1 MLIWN
6 GSGRITLKELDEH
19 IALLLKRIPES
30 PGVYQYFNTD
40 GQIIYVGKAKNLHRR
55 VNSYFQKDQQT
66 YKTKQLVKHIADIK
80 YIVVNSEQDAFL
92 LENNLIKQH
101 QPHYNILLKDGKSYP
116 SICITKEAFPRIYKT
131 RNIDKRI
138 GEYFGPY
145 SYSNVVDLLLELI
158 HKLYP
163 LRTCQMAITKDSIA
177 KNKHKVCLKY
187 HLGTC
192 CGICENKVSQD
203 EYSNWIRFAK
213 QIIQGNAQ
221 EIEKELQQQMLTLSD
236 QMKYEEAALVKEKY
250 ELLERFR
257 SKTVITN
264 TNAGEIDV
272 FGYAEDG
279 DKVYISILH
288 LNHGSIVQGQTV
300 EYRKQMDEPKEE
312 MLAFGMQELREQ
324 LNSQTKEVIVPFIP
338 DVIDENIHIHVAI
351 SGDKKKLLDLANRN
365 VEQYKQDRIKQND
378 KLNPEQRATR
388 ILGQLQSLLQLP
400 TLPVFIDSFDNS
412 NIQGSNPVA
421 GCVVFKKAKPCKS
434 EYKRFQIKTVVGADD
449 YASMREV
456 VRRRYQ
462 HLIDDNQ
469 PLPNLI
475 IADGGIGQMHAIRE
489 AVEDQLG
496 LNIPI
501 AGLKKDSHHRTQTL
515 LYGFPPAEID
525 MPVTSE
531 VFRFMTQ
538 IQDEVHRFAISYHKS
553 KRSKAQ
559 IKSQLDDIQGV
570 GPAYKQKLLR
580 HFGSISKIKS
590 ATIDELTEIV
600 GTSRASSIYEFFNSD
615 LSL

>member
-1 MLIWN
+1 MPNIDN
-6 GSGRITLKELDEH
+6 H
-19 IALLLKRIPES
+19 IALLLKRIPEN
-30 PGVYQYFNTD
+30 PGVYQYFNKD

-116 SICITKEAFPRIYKT
+116 SICITKEAFPRIFKT
-131 RNIDKRI
+131 RNIDKLI

-203 EYSNWIRFAK
+203 EYTNWIRSAK

-288 LNHGSIVQGQTV
+288 LNHGSIVKGQTV
-300 EYRKQMDEPKEE
+300 EYRKQLDEPKEE

-338 DVIDENIHIHVAI
+338 DVIDENLHIHVAI

-388 ILGQLQSLLQLP
+388 ILGQLQTLLQLP

-462 HLIDDNQ
+462 HLIDENQ

-525 MPVTSE
+525 MPITSE

-590 ATIDELTEIV
+590 ATVDELTEIV

>member
-1 MLIWN
+1 M
-6 GSGRITLKELDEH
+6 KQKDEH
-19 IALLLKRIPES
+19 IALLLKRIPEN

-80 YIVVNSEQDAFL
+80 YIVVDSEQDAFL

-116 SICITKEAFPRIYKT
+116 SICITKEDYPRIFKT
-131 RNIDKRI
+131 RTIDKKI
-138 GEYFGPY
+138 GDYFGPF
-145 SYSNVVDLLLELI
+145 SYGNTVDLFLELI

-163 LRTCQMAITKDSIA
+163 IRTCKMPLTKDSVT
-177 KNKHKVCLKY
+177 KQKHKVCLKY

-192 CGICENKVSQD
+192 CGICENKVSK
-203 EYSNWIRFAK
+203 EIYNEWISQAK
-213 QIIQGNAQ
+213 KIIQGNAH
-221 EIEKELQQQMLTLSD
+221 EIEKDLQQKMLTLSE
-236 QMKYEEAALVKEKY
+236 QMKYEQAATVKEKY

-264 TNAGEIDV
+264 TKAGEIDV

-279 DKVYISILH
+279 EKVYISILH
-288 LNHGSIVQGQTV
+288 LNNGSIVQGQTV
-300 EYRKQMDEPKEE
+300 EYRKLLDEPKEE

-324 LNSQTKEVIVPFIP
+324 IGSKTKEVIVPFIP
-338 DVIDENIHIHVAI
+338 DVIDENLHVNIAN
-351 SGDKKKLLDLANRN
+351 SGDKKKLLDLANHN

-378 KLNPEQRATR
+378 KLNPDQRATR

-412 NIQGSNPVA
+412 NIQGSSPVA

-434 EYKRFQIKTVVGADD
+434 EYKRFQIKTVSGPDD

-462 HLIDDNQ
+462 DLIDNSQ

-496 LNIPI
+496 LHIPI
-501 AGLKKDSHHRTQTL
+501 AGLKKDTHHRTQTL
-515 LYGFPPAEID
+515 LYGFPPVEID
-525 MPVTSE
+525 MPITSE
-531 VFRFMTQ
+531 IFRFMVQ
-538 IQDEVHRFAISYHKS
+538 IQDEVHRFAISYHKN

-570 GPAYKQKLLR
+570 GPIIKQKLLR
-580 HFGSISKIKS
+580 HFGSVTKIKS
-590 ATIDELTEIV
+590 ASIDELAQIV
-600 GTSRASSIYEFFNSD
+600 GTSRASTIYEYFQAN

>member
-1 MLIWN
+1 MK
-6 GSGRITLKELDEH
+6 GLDEH
-19 IALLLKRIPES
+19 IVLLLKRIPEN
-30 PGVYQYFNTD
+30 PGVYQYFNAD
-40 GQIIYVGKAKNLHRR
+40 GQIIYVGKAKNLHKR

-116 SICITKEAFPRIYKT
+116 SICITKETYPRVFKT

-145 SYSNVVDLLLELI
+145 SYGNSLDLLLELI
-158 HKLYP
+158 HKLFP
-163 LRTCQMAITKDSIA
+163 LRTCHMPITKDGID
-177 KNKHKVCLKY
+177 KNKYKVCLKY

-192 CGICENKVSQD
+192 CGICENKVSAE
-203 EYSNWIRFAK
+203 EYNKWINQAK
-213 QIIQGNAQ
+213 KIIRGDAQ
-221 EIEKELQQQMLTLSD
+221 EIEKDLLRQMAELSE

-288 LNHGSIVQGQTV
+288 LTHGSIVQGQTV
-300 EYRKQMDEPKEE
+300 EYHKQMDEPKEE
-312 MLAFGMQELREQ
+312 MLAFGMKELREQ
-324 LNSQTKEVIVPFIP
+324 LGSRTSEVIVPFIP
-338 DVIDENIHIHVAI
+338 DVIDENLHIHIAT
-351 SGDKKKLLDLANRN
+351 SRDKKKLLDLANRN
-365 VEQYKQDRIKQND
+365 VDQYKQDRIKQND

-421 GCVVFKKAKPCKS
+421 DCVVFKKAKPCKS
-434 EYKRFQIKTVVGADD
+434 EYKHFQIKTVVGADD

-462 HLIDDNQ
+462 HLIDENQ
-469 PLPNLI
+469 PLPNLF

-496 LNIPI
+496 LQIPI

-525 MPVTSE
+525 MPITSE

-538 IQDEVHRFAISYHKS
+538 IQDEVHRFAISYHKK

-570 GPAYKQKLLR
+570 GPTIKQKLLR
-580 HFGSISKIKS
+580 HFGSVSKIRS
-590 ATIDELTEIV
+590 ASLEELTEIA
-600 GTSRASSIYEFFNSD
+600 GTYRASSIYDYFNSN